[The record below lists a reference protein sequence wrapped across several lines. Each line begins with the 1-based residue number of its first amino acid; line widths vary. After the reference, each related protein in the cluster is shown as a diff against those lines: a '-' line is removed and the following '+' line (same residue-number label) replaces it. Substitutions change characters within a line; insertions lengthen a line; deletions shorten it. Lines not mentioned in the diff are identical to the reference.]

1 MSQIYD
7 KFALPIRQKKNFETN
22 KKRMSCYS
30 VLEFFHNRSHHK
42 VIIVLVGYNSFLFY
56 VEFMLHKFFFPDKQ
70 LLFSNGE
77 HFLGRQ
83 NPKKK

>member
-1 MSQIYD
+1 MTNLHYQFIIK
-7 KFALPIRQKKNFETN
+7 KFQTN

-30 VLEFFHNRSHHK
+30 VLKFFRNRSHHK
-42 VIIVLVGYNSFLFY
+42 VIVVLVGYNSFLFN
-56 VEFMLHKFFFPDKQ
+56 VEFMLHKKNFPDKQ
-70 LLFSNGE
+70 LLFFNGE